1 MARAPGTPDIP
12 EKTRQAIA
20 LYLAERS
27 ANGRIKRGAASAA
40 AKLFGCCRQ
49 QASKFFKERF
59 KGLPTAKRGRPQ
71 APVDTVRIARRIAR
85 VSATP
90 HHRRQTL
97 RALAHAACIPKT
109 TLLRYISKQ
118 HVKRVTVRVKPT
130 LSVEHKRKRLAY
142 ALAHIERPIG
152 RRLHRVHH
160 MYDTVHIDEKWFNMY
175 KASNTFYLTANE
187 AAPYTSSPN
196 KRYIDKAMF
205 LAAVARPR
213 NDSHR

>member
-1 MARAPGTPDIP
+1 
-12 EKTRQAIA
+12 
-20 LYLAERS
+20 
-27 ANGRIKRGAASAA
+27 
-40 AKLFGCCRQ
+40 
-49 QASKFFKERF
+49 
-59 KGLPTAKRGRPQ
+59 RPQ

-152 RRLHRVHH
+152 MQIFH
-160 MYDTVHIDEKWFNMY
+160 MYDTVHVDEKWFNMY

-196 KRYIDKAMF
+196 KRYIDKVMF

-213 NDSHR
+213 NGSHR